1 MLKHLLRAVSYIGVF
16 IIGFAAGMYMLP
28 ILTAPPSPSAQAL
41 ESHAQR
47 ASYHGNFIKNLPGSD
62 AFHYGVGDV
71 RLTSDLISFEGK
83 LSPGPD
89 YHVYLAN
96 RFIDNEADF
105 LAYKGTFTR
114 VASVNTFDNFLVKI
128 PQDVDI
134 KKFNTVIVWCESFDE
149 FISAAKY
156 Q

>member
-1 MLKHLLRAVSYIGVF
+1 MAVSYSAVF
-16 IIGFAAGMYMLP
+16 IVGFAAGMYMLP